1 MPESTELTDYQ
12 KATAVARYV
21 EIEEIGLDQVQGR
34 LLVPR
39 DVALSSA
46 PWEISFEKSAT
57 FSFVENSK
65 RLATTLSITGRVVPK
80 NASEP
85 RTPII
90 EFSCAFSLGYCF
102 NVVGGPEGEERDKYL
117 KAFAEVNGTY
127 NVWPYFRELFQ
138 STITRMGLPPV
149 VVPLYRASAQQSR

>member
-80 NASEP
+80 NASERGIVGAVVQVLAHHDISIRQIFVTDP
-85 RTPII
+85 EFSEEPKLVIII
-90 EFSCAFSLGYCF
+90 EKIMKYTGKKVSYAQIGKAIGTTKQNVGYLVK
-102 NVVGGPEGEERDKYL
+102 NNSVL
-117 KAFAEVNGTY
+117 
-127 NVWPYFRELFQ
+127 
-138 STITRMGLPPV
+138 
-149 VVPLYRASAQQSR
+149 